1 MQMASE
7 RWSSLGTSTAARV
20 RRYAKSL
27 SRSVMEIGHNSLAV
41 VGLAALALALFFSG
55 DSVLRLQIERQAME
69 WLHVRHG
76 ITAFAP
82 ATNTI
87 DILADLSEPEAIA
100 RATASPLNKLNRQ
113 QALVTSWIAKRYRVA
128 PEPVA
133 RLVIEAWSVGKKAH
147 LDPTLILAI
156 MAIESSFN
164 PFAQSHVGA
173 QGLMQVMTQVHDDK
187 YEAFGGKL
195 AAFDPVTNLRVGV
208 QVLSECIARAGGAL
222 EAGLKFYVGA
232 ANLPDDGGYA
242 EKVIAEQTYLRQVAD
257 GQNVPLTA
265 PMPRNTVT
273 TASAAPVVSVPA
285 VATVPAASPVVAL
298 PAVAAAP
305 VTPPA
310 ALPAPAAAPVAT
322 ATPAL
327 PAALPARAVQATP
340 STAAAVVPSG
350 ASPASALAHPD
361 KPAVPH
367 ASAPASPSSTPTAPP
382 PAATALP
389 ASGTH
394 PAAGAMGAPAAK
406 AATPPAAASAAE
418 GEPRAP
424 KPRATETAAGDGRVA
439 MADTVVR

>member
-7 RWSSLGTSTAARV
+7 RWSSLGTSTAATM

-41 VGLAALALALFFSG
+41 LGLAALALLLFFSG

-133 RLVIEAWSVGKKAH
+133 RLVIEAWSVGKKAN

-208 QVLSECIARAGGAL
+208 QVLSECIARAGGVL

-265 PMPRNTVT
+265 PMPRTGVT

-285 VATVPAASPVVAL
+285 VATAPAASPVVSL
-298 PAVAAAP
+298 PTVAAAP
-305 VTPPA
+305 ATPPA
-310 ALPAPAAAPVAT
+310 ALPAPTAAPAAAVTPAP
-322 ATPAL
+322 TPAL
-327 PAALPARAVQATP
+327 PARAAPATP

-361 KPAVPH
+361 KPAAPH
-367 ASAPASPSSTPTAPP
+367 ASAPTATPTTPAP
-382 PAATALP
+382 AVNALP
-389 ASGTH
+389 ASGTP
-394 PAAGAMGAPAAK
+394 PAAGGMGAPAAK
-406 AATPPAAASAAE
+406 AATSPAAASAAD

-424 KPRATETAAGDGRVA
+424 KPRATETTAGDGRVA